1 MAGVAIRGR
10 GTGLSQD
17 PAPVGGRLAARL
29 AGHAASTPDAV
40 AVSGG
45 GQRWSYREFDAVSGA
60 VAARL
65 RALGIG
71 VGDTVAVYARR
82 TPALAVALVAVAR
95 SGAAFTVLDAAH
107 PGERL
112 RQYAVRTAPVAWLT
126 CGAGEPPAA
135 LTGTAPVLRV
145 SDAPGSGTDGPDAP
159 GPDAAGAA
167 SGTTTGFPPVSAS
180 LSGGP
185 YPADRRAYTSFTSGT
200 TGTPRAVE
208 GGWEAVEHFL
218 DWYTGTFALGSGD
231 RVAVLS
237 GLGHDPLLR
246 DVFVPLWAGG
256 SAVFPDA
263 GPGEAAAVARWL
275 ADEAVTVVHLSPGL
289 GDALADAAGGGAH
302 GAAWPALRLVGFGG
316 DVLGWSTVDA
326 WAAHA
331 PGARL
336 LNLYGTTETPQ
347 AVSVAVAHEPGAP
360 PAVRSGPRV
369 PLGPGIEGVEL
380 LVRYD
385 DATLVPAVNADAPGE
400 LVVRTRHLA
409 RYADTARPDTASPD
423 GPAAGF
429 GGPDA
434 GDYRTGDRVR
444 PLPGGALVPDGRL
457 DGRLTVRGFRLEP
470 AETEAALLLAPG
482 VARAAVAV
490 HGGSL
495 TGYVVP
501 AAAAAPDPDAVST
514 PAAAPG
520 PDAVSSPAIT
530 PAPGTVSART
540 ITLDPDAVRDFVA
553 GLLPAYAVPDRVV
566 VLGALPLTD
575 RGKTDRAALPAPVPD
590 EATGGRAAGRAPRG
604 VREEL
609 MCGLFAEVL
618 GIRRARPG
626 DDFFALGGHSLKA
639 NRLVNRVRRIFG
651 VTLPANAVFDA
662 PTPAALAAR
671 LDGAATGRPA
681 LTRAERPARLPLS
694 AAQRRLWFLQQLDA
708 DDTSY
713 NIALTLR
720 LTGPLDRGALRAAL
734 GDLTDRH
741 EVLRT
746 VYRQDGGEPCQ
757 EIRDEARP
765 ELPVTAAT
773 RTALPDLLSAAARH
787 RFDLAAEPPLH
798 TSLFAVDDG
807 SHVLLL
813 VLHHIATDGGSLA
826 PLGHDLSRAYAARAG
841 GAAPDWEPLPVQY
854 ADYTLWQHGADD
866 SEAQLGYWAQ
876 RLAGL
881 PDVLE
886 LPTDRPRPA
895 VASNRGA
902 RTTFTVDAALHQGL
916 AALARRTGSTLFMTV
931 QAGMAALFTRLGAG
945 TDIPFGTA
953 TTGRSDEALD
963 PLIGCFA
970 NTLCLRTDTSGAPS
984 FRDLLGRVRAAD
996 LADFAHQDLPLDR
1009 LVEHLNP
1016 GRSLAYH
1023 PLFQTMLTF
1032 QGADRA
1038 EFDLPGL
1045 GAELGTVDRGAAKT
1059 DLSFLFQ
1066 ESADG
1071 ALAGTLEYATDLFDA
1086 EGAQALAEMLV
1097 RLLASAVADPAR
1109 SIAELDILG
1118 ADDRA
1123 RLLYAW
1129 NDTGRTVPDATLPE
1143 LFEAQVR
1150 RTPDAVAVEHDGATL
1165 TYRQLNARANRIARL
1180 LVARGVGPERYAAV
1194 ALERSTDL
1202 VAVLLAV
1209 GKAGGAYLPLD
1220 LSYPAER
1227 IAFMLE
1233 DVAPVTVITTAGVSG
1248 RLPDSVPQLIL
1259 DAPET
1264 AEELSGADPETTG
1277 PGTGPETTFPATDL
1291 TDRERNAPLLAAH
1304 PAFVIFTSGS
1314 TGRPKGVVVEHR
1326 SLNLYL
1332 AWTRQA
1338 YDQVA
1343 GRALVH
1349 SPVSFDLTVTGL
1361 FAPLTSGGSIQ
1372 LVGLDGSA
1380 PDNAVTRRPT
1390 FVKATPSHLPLLTE
1404 LPDTFSPSGQLVLG
1418 GESLMGEVL
1427 QEWRDRHPGATVI
1440 NEYGPTE
1447 TTVGCTEYRIAPGET
1462 VPAGVITIGTPVWN
1476 TRMYVLDAR
1485 LRPVPPGV
1493 PGELYIAGGL
1503 VTRGYAGRPG
1513 LTAGRFVAD
1522 PFGPPGAR
1530 MYRSGDL
1537 ARWNRAG
1544 RLEFISR
1551 VDHQVKVRGFRIEPG
1566 EIESVLGAHPGVFQ
1580 TAVIVRE
1587 DRPGDRRI
1595 VAYAVPAAKDSA
1607 ALTDSTTGAAATAGT
1622 GDATADAGAVTAE
1635 GLRAYAAGRLPDYMV
1650 PAAVVLIDRLPLT
1663 ANRKLDRAAL
1673 PLPELPAAAGGPAPR
1688 TAAEEILCG
1697 LFAEVLGIEAAGPED
1712 NFFDLGGHSLLATR
1726 LIGRIRPVFG
1736 ADLSIRV
1743 LFEAPTV
1750 RELAARLPTADGA
1763 GARPS
1768 PRPRPDRIPLSHAQ
1782 RGLWFLNRLH
1792 TGATTYNVPLAVR
1805 LRGPLDLPALE
1816 AALGDLTARH
1826 ETLRTVYPESEGEPY
1841 QRVLPVAGHTPALD
1855 VLDVT
1860 DEELPG
1866 ALADAARHVFVL
1878 DTAPPVRFTLL
1889 RTGPRSH
1896 VLVVLIH
1903 HIAAD
1908 GWSTGPLLR
1917 DLSHAY
1923 AARTG
1928 GRAPAA
1934 EPLPLAYADYALWQ
1948 RERLGSA
1955 DDPDSP
1961 LARQG
1966 AYWAERLAGSPELI
1980 PLPLDRPRPAVASHR
1995 GGRVPFRLDGKTHG
2009 ALSALARSTGTT
2021 AFMVLHAAV
2030 AALLTRLGA
2039 GTDIPVGT
2047 AVAGRSDE
2055 ALEGLVGFFVN
2066 TLVLRTDTSGNP
2078 TFHELLDRVRETDL
2092 AAYSHQDVPFDRVV
2106 EIVNPVRSLAHHP
2119 LFQVMLVGQDAAAG
2133 AADFPELSAQVE
2145 DLSAGAAKF
2154 DLTISVEER
2163 PASITGTLGYAAD
2176 LFDAGTARTLT
2187 DRLVRLIEAAVAD
2200 PALPIGELP
2209 LLPAAERERVLYGWN
2224 ATGAPVPAGSLPAR
2238 FEEQAARTP
2247 DAVALRSGADVLT
2260 YGGLNRRANRLA
2272 HRLIA
2277 DGTGPESRVVLHLE
2291 PSFDAVV
2298 AVLAVLKAGAVYVPL
2313 DTRYPA
2319 DRIRVILEQSRA
2331 QRVITDRTGPAAV
2344 GFPPDM
2350 TVLRVGEED
2359 GAGHPGTTH
2368 HPCTTGH
2375 PGADTDP
2382 LLPIHPDR
2390 LAYTMFT
2397 SGSTG
2402 VPKGVAVTHRAVV
2415 ALAAD
2420 PAFAGTPHRRV
2431 LLHSPLAFDASTYE
2445 LWVPLLSGGEVVIA
2459 PPGEVDVAVL
2469 REVLGGGRVTAAF
2482 FTTALFNLLTEG
2494 DDSPLAGLREVWT
2507 GGEACSPAAMRR
2519 AAERFPRT
2527 TVTHVYGPT
2536 ESTTFATAHRVRTPY
2551 DYPGAPPIGGP
2562 LANTT
2567 AYVLDGRLRPVPAG
2581 VTGEL
2586 YLGGAGLAR
2595 GYLGRPDLTAGR
2607 FVADPYGPPG
2617 ARIYRTGD
2625 LVRWNGEGQ
2634 IEFMGRADH
2643 QVKVRGFRI
2652 ELGEIE
2658 AVLAADPAVAQVA
2671 VVVREDRPGDRRITA
2686 YAVPAGGAGFDA
2698 AAVRAAAAR
2707 TLPAFMVPSAF
2718 VPLEVLPLTPN
2729 GKLDHKALPAPD
2741 TVSRPAGRL
2750 PTTEREKLLCGL
2762 FADVLGLETV
2772 GIDDNFFELG
2782 GHSLLATRLIS
2793 RTRTALGAE
2802 LPIRTLF
2809 ENPTVETLVGRLAV
2823 ADRARP
2829 ALRPMRRTEETS

>member
-29 AGHAASTPDAV
+29 AGHAASTPDRI
-40 AVSGG
+40 AVSGC
-45 GQRWSYREFDAVSGA
+45 GQHWSYREFDAASGA
-60 VAARL
+60 LAARL

-71 VGDTVAVYARR
+71 AGDTVAVYARR
-82 TPALAVALVAVAR
+82 TPALALALVAVAR

-107 PGERL
+107 PEERL
-112 RQYAVRTAPVAWLT
+112 RQYAARTAPAAWLT
-126 CGAGEPPAA
+126 CGAGGPSAA
-135 LTGTAPVLRV
+135 LTGPAPVLPV
-145 SDAPGSGTDGPDAP
+145 PEGPGAADATGLASL
-159 GPDAAGAA
+159 AGA
-167 SGTTTGFPPVSAS
+167 
-180 LSGGP
+180 GP
-185 YPADRRAYTSFTSGT
+185 HPADRRAYTGFTSGT
-200 TGTPRAVE
+200 TGEPRAVE

-218 DWYTGTFALGSGD
+218 DWYTDTFALGGED

-256 SAVFPDA
+256 SAVFPKTA
-263 GPGEAAAVARWL
+263 TGEAAAVARWL

-289 GDALADAAGGGAH
+289 GDALSDAAGGGTPE
-302 GAAWPALRLVGFGG
+302 GAWPALRLVGFGG
-316 DVLGWSTVDA
+316 EALGWHTVDA

-331 PGARL
+331 PRARL

-360 PAVRSGPRV
+360 AAERSGPRV
-369 PLGPGIEGVEL
+369 PLGPGIEGVDL

-385 DATLVPAVNADAPGE
+385 DGTLVPAALAGSPGE

-409 RYADTARPDTASPD
+409 RYADAARPGNRA
-423 GPAAGF
+423 GGF
-429 GGPDA
+429 GGPGA
-434 GDYRTGDRVR
+434 GEYRTGDRVR

-457 DGRLTVRGFRLEP
+457 DDQLTVRGFRLEP
-470 AETEAALLLAPG
+470 AESESALLLAPG

-495 TGYVVP
+495 TGYVV
-501 AAAAAPDPDAVST
+501 AAA
-514 PAAAPG
+514 G
-520 PDAVSSPAIT
+520 
-530 PAPGTVSART
+530 RT
-540 ITLDPDAVRDFVA
+540 DVLEPDAVREFVA
-553 GLLPAYAVPDRVV
+553 ARLAGYAVPDRVV
-566 VLGALPLTD
+566 VLDALPLTD
-575 RGKTDRAALPAPVPD
+575 RGKTDRAALPAPAPG
-590 EATGGRAAGRAPRG
+590 TGGPAAARAPRG

-618 GIRRARPG
+618 GVPRAHPD

-681 LTRAERPARLPLS
+681 LTRTGRPARLPLS

-720 LTGPLDRGALRAAL
+720 LTGPLDREALREAL
-734 GDLTDRH
+734 GDVTDRH

-746 VYRQDGGEPCQ
+746 VYRQDGGEPFQ
-757 EIRDEARP
+757 EIREEARP
-765 ELPVTAAT
+765 ALPVTAAT
-773 RTALPDLLSAAARH
+773 RPGVADLLSAAARR
-787 RFDLAAEPPLH
+787 RFDLAAEPPLRAE
-798 TSLFAVDDG
+798 LFALDDG
-807 SHVLLL
+807 AHVLLL
-813 VLHHIATDGGSLA
+813 VLHHIATDGGSLV

-854 ADYTLWQHGADD
+854 ADYTLWQHGADG
-866 SEAQLGYWAQ
+866 SEAQLGYWAE

-895 VASNRGA
+895 VASNRGG
-902 RTTFTVDAALHQGL
+902 RVGFTLDAALHQGL
-916 AALARRTGSTLFMTV
+916 GALARRTGSTLFMTV

-984 FRDLLGRVRAAD
+984 FRELLGRVRAAD

-1032 QGADRA
+1032 QGGERA
-1038 EFDLPGL
+1038 EFALPGL
-1045 GAELGTVDRGAAKT
+1045 DAELGTVDRRAAKT

-1066 ESADG
+1066 ETADG
-1071 ALAGTLEYATDLFDA
+1071 ELAGTLEYATDLFEA
-1086 EGAQALAEMLV
+1086 EGARALAAMLV
-1097 RLLASAVADPAR
+1097 RLLESAVADPAR
-1109 SIAELDILG
+1109 SIAELDILA
-1118 ADDRA
+1118 ADDRE
-1123 RLLYAW
+1123 RLLHAW
-1129 NDTGRTVPDATLPE
+1129 NDTGHPVPDATLPA

-1150 RTPDAVAVEHDGATL
+1150 RTPDAIAVEHDGSTL
-1165 TYRQLNARANRIARL
+1165 TYGQLNARANRIARR
-1180 LVARGVGPERYAAV
+1180 LVALGVGPERYAAV
-1194 ALERSTDL
+1194 ALDRSADL

-1233 DVAPVTVITTAGVSG
+1233 DVTPVIVVTTAALSG
-1248 RLPDSVPQLIL
+1248 RLPDSVPHLEL

-1264 AEELSGADPETTG
+1264 AGALTGSGGCAD
-1277 PGTGPETTFPATDL
+1277 TDL
-1291 TDRERNAPLLAAH
+1291 TDADRLAPLLTAH
-1304 PAFVIFTSGS
+1304 PVFSIFTSGS

-1372 LVGLDGSA
+1372 LVELDGTA
-1380 PDNAVTRRPT
+1380 PAGAVTRQPS
-1390 FVKATPSHLPLLTE
+1390 FVKATPSHLPLLTG

-1462 VPAGVITIGTPVWN
+1462 VPTGVITIGTPIWN

-1485 LRPVPPGV
+1485 LRPAPPGV

-1503 VTRGYAGRPG
+1503 VTRGYAARPA

-1566 EIESVLGAHPGVFQ
+1566 EIESVLGSHPGVLQ
-1580 TAVIVRE
+1580 AAVIVRE
-1587 DRPGDRRI
+1587 DRPGDKRI
-1595 VAYAVPAAKDSA
+1595 VAYAVPAPADPA
-1607 ALTDSTTGAAATAGT
+1607 TGTEGPSGT
-1622 GDATADAGAVTAE
+1622 GPVTADELKAH
-1635 GLRAYAAGRLPDYMV
+1635 AAGRLPDYMV
-1650 PAAVVLIDRLPLT
+1650 PAAVVLLDRLPLT

-1673 PLPELPAAAGGPAPR
+1673 PLPEVRAAAGGRAPR

-1697 LFAEVLGIEAAGPED
+1697 LFAEVLGIEEAGPDD

-1726 LIGRIRPVFG
+1726 LIGRMRPVFG

-1750 RELAARLPTADGA
+1750 RELAARLGTA
-1763 GARPS
+1763 GAAASRPG
-1768 PRPRPDRIPLSHAQ
+1768 PRPRPERTPLSHAQ
-1782 RGLWFLNRLH
+1782 RGLWFLSRLH
-1792 TGATTYNVPLAVR
+1792 TDATTYNVPLAVR
-1805 LRGPLDLPALE
+1805 LSGPLDVPALE
-1816 AALGDLTARH
+1816 AAFADLSARH
-1826 ETLRTVYPESEGEPY
+1826 ETLRTVYPEFRGEPY
-1841 QRVLPVAGHTPALD
+1841 QRVLPAADGVPGLA

-1860 DEELPG
+1860 DAELPG
-1866 ALADAARHVFVL
+1866 ALTDAARHVFAL
-1878 DTAPPVRFTLL
+1878 DTALPVRVTLL

-1908 GWSTGPLLR
+1908 GSSTGPLLR
-1917 DLSHAY
+1917 DLSAAY
-1923 AARTG
+1923 AARTQ
-1928 GRAPAA
+1928 GRTPGW

-1948 RERLGSA
+1948 REQLGSA

-1966 AYWAERLAGSPELI
+1966 AYWAERLAGSPELLE
-1980 PLPLDRPRPAVASHR
+1980 LPLDRPRPAVASHR
-1995 GGRVPFRLDGKTHG
+1995 GGRVPFRLGPETRG
-2009 ALSALARSTGTT
+2009 ALAELARSTGTT
-2021 AFMVLHAAV
+2021 VFMALHAAV

-2055 ALEGLVGFFVN
+2055 ELEGLVGFFVN
-2066 TLVLRTDTSGNP
+2066 TLVLRTDTSGDP
-2078 TFHELLDRVRETDL
+2078 TFRELLARVRETDL
-2092 AAYSHQDVPFDRVV
+2092 AAHSHQDVPFDRVV

-2119 LFQVMLVGQDAAAG
+2119 LFQVMLVGQDTAADAAG
-2133 AADFPELSAQVE
+2133 FPGLSARVE

-2154 DLTISVEER
+2154 DLTVSVEEH
-2163 PASITGTLGYAAD
+2163 PDSITGTLGYAAD
-2176 LFDAGTARTLT
+2176 LFDPGTARTLAG
-2187 DRLVRLIEAAVAD
+2187 RLVRIIEAAVAD
-2200 PALPIGELP
+2200 PARPIGDLP
-2209 LLPAAERERVLYGWN
+2209 LLPDAERELILRDWN
-2224 ATGAPVPAGSLPAR
+2224 ATRAPVPAGSLPAR

-2247 DAVALRSGADVLT
+2247 GEVALRCGAEVLT
-2260 YGGLNRRANRLA
+2260 YGGLNQRANRLA

-2277 DGTGPESRVVLHLE
+2277 DGAGPESRVVLHLE

-2298 AVLAVLKAGAVYVPL
+2298 AILAVLKAGAVYVPL

-2331 QRVITDRTGPAAV
+2331 QRVITDRPGLAAV
-2344 GFPPDM
+2344 GFPQDM
-2350 TVLRVGEED
+2350 TVLRVAD
-2359 GAGHPGTTH
+2359 GAGLP
-2368 HPCTTGH
+2368 
-2375 PGADTDP
+2375 DTDP
-2382 LLPIHPDR
+2382 QLPVHPDR

-2402 VPKGVAVTHRAVV
+2402 VPKGVAVSHRAVV

-2420 PAFAGTPHRRV
+2420 PAFAGAPHRRV

-2459 PPGEVDVAVL
+2459 PPGEADAAVL
-2469 REVLGGGRVTAAF
+2469 RDVLRAGRVTAAF

-2494 DDSPLAGLREVWT
+2494 DDSPQAGLREIWT

-2519 AAERFPRT
+2519 AAERFPE
-2527 TVTHVYGPT
+2527 TVITHVYGPT
-2536 ESTTFATAHRVRTPY
+2536 EATTFATAHRIRTPY
-2551 DYPGAPPIGGP
+2551 DYQGAPPIGAP

-2567 AYVLDGRLRPVPAG
+2567 AYVLDGRLRPVPVG

-2595 GYLGRPDLTAGR
+2595 GYLGRPGLTAGR
-2607 FVADPYGPPG
+2607 FVADPYGPAG

-2625 LVRWNGEGQ
+2625 LVRWNSDGH
-2634 IEFMGRADH
+2634 IEFVGRADH

-2658 AVLAADPAVAQVA
+2658 AVLAAEPTVAQV
-2671 VVVREDRPGDRRITA
+2671 VVTVREDRPGDRRIVA
-2686 YAVPAGGAGFDA
+2686 HVVPADGGFDA
-2698 AAVRAAAAR
+2698 AAARAAAAR

-2718 VPLEVLPLTPN
+2718 VPLDALPLTPN

-2741 TVSRPAGRL
+2741 TTNRPAGRA
-2750 PTTEREKLLCGL
+2750 PATEREKLLCGL
-2762 FADVLGLETV
+2762 FAEVLGLEAV
-2772 GIDDNFFELG
+2772 GVDDNFFELG
-2782 GHSLLATRLIS
+2782 GHSLLASRLIS

-2809 ENPTVETLVGRLAV
+2809 ENPTVETLAGRLAV

-2829 ALRPMRRTEETS
+2829 ALRPMRRSEETS